1 MSIRCHEKRWYRV
14 HTPFTGT
21 IPVKGFLSY
30 GKPADIMRGSESLC
44 FEYLVSFYKN
54 INGTARNIF
63 KA

>member
-1 MSIRCHEKRWYRV
+1 
-14 HTPFTGT
+14 
-21 IPVKGFLSY
+21 VKGFLSY